1 MIDQLFN
8 RVGDCDCV
16 IDVRGH
22 RPAAED
28 DTGSYLLFKPAAV
41 TTSNSDY
48 MTMPGLLKTGSVE
61 AASSPSDT
69 DRSSRLPLSSQ
80 SAAFS
85 SCGSDYMEMA
95 ARAVH
100 SSKTVS
106 EPGHKKASETSSKK
120 LSTGSRGS
128 DESGNRSVPE
138 VSSKKSSAG
147 SRAGDEYMSMQPPN
161 EEAGYVDVKN
171 VPYRCAGW
179 LQNLSLLRVIFLLL
193 TIVYCTLL
201 QCCNCVIHE

>member
-1 MIDQLFN
+1 
-8 RVGDCDCV
+8 
-16 IDVRGH
+16 VRSH
-22 RPAAED
+22 HPAVE
-28 DTGSYLLFKPAAV
+28 DTGSYLLFNPAAV

-48 MTMPGLLKTGSVE
+48 MVMPGVLKAGSVE
-61 AASSPSDT
+61 AASCVGDT
-69 DRSSRLPLSSQ
+69 DRSSKLPVSSQ
-80 SAAFS
+80 AALFS
-85 SCGSDYMEMA
+85 SPGNDYMEMA

-106 EPGHKKASETSSKK
+106 EPGSKKVLEASSKK

-147 SRAGDEYMSMQPPN
+147 SRAGDEYMSMQPS

-179 LQNLSLLRVIFLLL
+179 LRNFSLLHVIFMSRIL
-193 TIVYCTLL
+193 YCSLR
-201 QCCNCVIHE
+201 